1 MNCGTED
8 LKNLLEIFE
17 NMAIEEYEH
26 LYNETCEK
34 DGIEFDCP
42 KAIIDDSPSLSFPTE
57 LHRENLIVE
66 VTFDELPNHVSPK
79 YSSNVYTSNSND
91 RYSTG
96 DYQLWE
102 SNVA

>member
-1 MNCGTED
+1 MNHGTED

-17 NMAIEEYEH
+17 NMTIEKYEH
-26 LYNETCEK
+26 LYDETEEK
-34 DGIEFDCP
+34 YEIEFNCP
-42 KAIIDDSPSLSFPTE
+42 KIVIDDNLSLSFSAG

-66 VTFDELPNHVSPK
+66 VTFGELPNHVSPK